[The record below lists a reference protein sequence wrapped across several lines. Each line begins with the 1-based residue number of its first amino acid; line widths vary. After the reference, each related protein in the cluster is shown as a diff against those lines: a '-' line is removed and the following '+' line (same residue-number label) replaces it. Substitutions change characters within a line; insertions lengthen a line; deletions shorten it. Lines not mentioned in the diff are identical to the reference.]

1 MQALNFSIMKKQI
14 NYRWLTAVI
23 SLFLAG
29 QVTAQNTFKE
39 LSPVTVT
46 STATMN
52 EKVKKVF
59 EQEYKDAR
67 ITSWYKTDKNT
78 LIRFV
83 LNDIVQHILYNERGR
98 QIYHLSYYEE
108 KNMPADV
115 VKLIRHSYP
124 GYTISQAV
132 NVKQDNRDIWVV
144 TAEDQTTY
152 YFIRTEDGET
162 ELVKTMEKQ

>member
-1 MQALNFSIMKKQI
+1 MKKQF

-29 QVTAQNTFKE
+29 QATAQNTFKE

-46 STATMN
+46 STAAMN
-52 EKVKKVF
+52 EKVKKAF

-67 ITSWYKTDKNT
+67 IASWYKMDKNT
-78 LIRFV
+78 MIKFV
-83 LNDIVQHILYNERGR
+83 LNDIVQRILYNEKGQ

-108 KNMPADV
+108 KTMPGDI
-115 VKLIRHSYP
+115 VKLIRKSYAT
-124 GYTISQAV
+124 YTISQAI

-144 TAEDQTTY
+144 TVENKSTY
-152 YFIRTEDGET
+152 YFVRVEDGET
-162 ELVKTMEKQ
+162 ELVETMEKQ